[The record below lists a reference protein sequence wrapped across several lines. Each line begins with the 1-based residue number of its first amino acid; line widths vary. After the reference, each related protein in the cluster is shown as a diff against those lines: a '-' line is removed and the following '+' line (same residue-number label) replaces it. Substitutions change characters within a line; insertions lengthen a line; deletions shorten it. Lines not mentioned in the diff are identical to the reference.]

1 MHFFL
6 GALRVYNLQV
16 PIMSSCFVVFGGG
29 TKDQYSP
36 LGAIGHVA
44 YQTEDNIKYNEMTLF
59 TPNFFFHIL
68 GKVCT
73 L

>member
-1 MHFFL
+1 
-6 GALRVYNLQV
+6 
-16 PIMSSCFVVFGGG
+16 MSSCSLVVYGGG
-29 TKDQYSP
+29 TKDQNSP

-44 YQTEDNIKYNEMTLF
+44 YQIEDNIKYNEMTLF
-59 TPNFFFHIL
+59 TPHFFFHIL